1 MASFRIITN
10 NPLVKEKFG
19 TVYDV
24 EYEDVSYK
32 EILLQVRAYI
42 QSGHAL
48 LTHPL
53 SGSIK
58 PNETP
63 YKSVMIA
70 AAAGT
75 AADAESEGLIENS
88 ILSYETFTHPE
99 RIVPAAVAADYQY
112 VDFTLIAG
120 AVESASRLGH

>member
-10 NPLVKEKFG
+10 NPLVKEKYG
-19 TVYDV
+19 TVYNV

-32 EILLQVRAYI
+32 EILLQVRTYI
-42 QSGHAL
+42 QSGHVL

-70 AAAGT
+70 AAAGP
-75 AADAESEGLIENS
+75 AADAESEVLIENS

-99 RIVPAAVAADYQY
+99 RIVSAAVAADYQY

-120 AVESASRLGH
+120 AVESASRLG